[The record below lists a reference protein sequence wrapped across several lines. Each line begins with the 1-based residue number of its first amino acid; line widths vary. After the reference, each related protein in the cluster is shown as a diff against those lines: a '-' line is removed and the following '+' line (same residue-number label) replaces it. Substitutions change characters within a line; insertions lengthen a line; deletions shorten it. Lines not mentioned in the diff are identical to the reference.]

1 MLAYAGIYC
10 LVETHMQVGRVNG
23 EVARGL
29 WAALSMELYYFTNDD
44 DER

>member
-1 MLAYAGIYC
+1 
-10 LVETHMQVGRVNG
+10 MQVGRVNG

-44 DER
+44 DERYADVR

>member
-1 MLAYAGIYC
+1 
-10 LVETHMQVGRVNG
+10 MQVGRVNG

-44 DER
+44 DERYADVPTYADVC

>member
-1 MLAYAGIYC
+1 ML
-10 LVETHMQVGRVNG
+10 THMQVGRVNG

-44 DER
+44 DERYADVC